1 MNRSRL
7 LTSTLNT
14 TTLRLIGQIIALVT
28 GVVISAQFGAN
39 TATDS
44 YYTALILPGSLA
56 NILVT
61 ALMVAFIPLYLEHIN
76 HAPQEQ
82 SALLR
87 SLYFIALLSFIPAG
101 VVSLIGVGFSLA
113 SRQLTAPTDTQQAV
127 HFGLAFLA
135 LIPLLGGARIAAFI
149 CEAHQHYSASV
160 LAVLANY
167 GVFLVLLVMTVNALG
182 IYSLLWA
189 NLGGAGAELTYIWGY
204 SRAKLNLP
212 LLFTPRI
219 HPVVWK
225 AVRNSP
231 APIIAYLAFF
241 FVPVID
247 RTIATTLQTG
257 SLTAFHYGERIVTAI
272 DALIAGGVLI
282 VLSNYWA
289 NIVASKG
296 REAIIE
302 GVNEGVA
309 LFAFGLIPLCIG
321 AALLGRPIISVVFE
335 RGAFTAVEQSAAVF
349 SVLVG
354 CLFLS
359 HYIGLFLRLFQ
370 MLRNSQAQILFSLL
384 TIPLNL
390 ISDLVFV
397 SICGL
402 LGIALSTLL
411 TRFIVTGALYA
422 LVRRELPGVSLR
434 RILPRLSRT
443 LFSTLVMGGIVIA
456 LQVLFAG
463 LLARENGFALQVISL
478 IVVIGCGIVTY
489 FLVARLI
496 KHPDLRTLLQVATRT
511 RYRIFVK
518 WINW

>member
-14 TTLRLIGQIIALVT
+14 TVLRLIGQVVAL
-28 GVVISAQFGAN
+28 GSGILISAQFGAN

-56 NILVT
+56 NILAT

-76 HAPQEQ
+76 RAPQEQ
-82 SALLR
+82 STLLR
-87 SLYFIALLSFIPAG
+87 SVYSIALLSFIPAG
-101 VVSLIGVGFSLA
+101 VVSLIGVGFSLT
-113 SRQLTAPTDTQQAV
+113 SRQLTSPTDTQQAV

-135 LIPLLGGARIAAFI
+135 LIPLLGGARLAAFI

-160 LAVLANY
+160 FAVLANY
-167 GVFLVLLVMTVNALG
+167 GVFLVLLVMTVNTLG
-182 IYSLLWA
+182 IYSLLLA
-189 NLGGAGAELTYIWGY
+189 NLGGAGAEFTCIWGY
-204 SRAKLNLP
+204 SRTKLNLP
-212 LLFTPRI
+212 IVFSLRI

-302 GVNEGVA
+302 GVNEGIA

-321 AALLGRPIISVVFE
+321 AALLGRPIISVIFE
-335 RGAFTAVEQSAAVF
+335 RGAFTVIDQSAAVF
-349 SVLVG
+349 SILVG

-370 MLRNSQAQILFSLL
+370 TLRNSRAQIMFSLL

-390 ISDLVFV
+390 IFDLVFV
-397 SICGL
+397 STFGL
-402 LGIALSTLL
+402 LGIALSTLF
-411 TRFIVTGALYA
+411 TRFIVVSALYIF
-422 LVRRELPGVSLR
+422 LRRELPGIGLY
-434 RILPRLSRT
+434 RIWPQLSRT
-443 LFSTLVMGGIVIA
+443 LFSTLIMGGVVIA
-456 LQVLFAG
+456 LQTLLAG
-463 LLARENGFALQVISL
+463 VLARESGFALQVASL

-489 FLVARLI
+489 LSVARLI
-496 KHPDLRTLLQVATRT
+496 KHPDLRTLLQVAMRT
-511 RYRIFVK
+511 RYSAFVK
-518 WINW
+518 WMNW